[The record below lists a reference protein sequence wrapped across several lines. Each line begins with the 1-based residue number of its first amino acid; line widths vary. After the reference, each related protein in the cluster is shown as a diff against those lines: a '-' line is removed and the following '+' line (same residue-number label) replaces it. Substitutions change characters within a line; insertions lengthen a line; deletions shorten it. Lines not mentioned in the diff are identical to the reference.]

1 MAREYFEDE
10 APSIKPKK
18 SREYFEDVSVVEK
31 PETGPV
37 IGASAAE
44 MIPTGGY
51 PKAPKPTVMGWF
63 YKGLVNVMPFL
74 KARQKPHS
82 RWLQRN
88 LQCVRNWAQEFQ
100 KQKLKK
106 SV

>member
-31 PETGPV
+31 PEAGPV

-51 PKAPKPTVMGWF
+51 PKAPKPTVMAGEPS
-63 YKGLVNVMPFL
+63 YLEKASIVTDKKDKKTL
-74 KARQKPHS
+74 KRIFFNSLQLQK
-82 RWLQRN
+82 
-88 LQCVRNWAQEFQ
+88 
-100 KQKLKK
+100 
-106 SV
+106 

>member
-1 MAREYFEDE
+1 MAREYFTDE

-31 PETGPV
+31 PEVGPV

-51 PKAPKPTVMGWF
+51 PKAPKPTVMAGEPS
-63 YKGLVNVMPFL
+63 YLEKASMYAAAVPATPATAAGAAVAAAAAGAAPGLV
-74 KARQKPHS
+74 R
-82 RWLQRN
+82 
-88 LQCVRNWAQEFQ
+88 
-100 KQKLKK
+100 
-106 SV
+106 

>member
-31 PETGPV
+31 PEVGPV

-51 PKAPKPTVMGWF
+51 PKAPKPTVMAGEPS
-63 YKGLVNVMPFL
+63 YLEKASMYAAAVPATADAPAPKPNESAPAL
-74 KARQKPHS
+74 KAP
-82 RWLQRN
+82 
-88 LQCVRNWAQEFQ
+88 VA
-100 KQKLKK
+100 
-106 SV
+106 